1 MVEQAKEQIRI
12 DAPVDRCFATLVD
25 FESYP
30 EWAGDLKQV
39 AVVERDDEG
48 RAVVVEFRAAAMG
61 RSTTYELRY
70 DYSGAP
76 TRLAWGLASGDL
88 PREVDGAYVLTPAA
102 EDPNSTD
109 VAYELVVDLVYP
121 IPGFVKRRAEARLLK
136 TALIELKARV
146 EGAPRPDL
154 DGDDD

>member
-12 DAPVDRCFATLVD
+12 EAPVARCFEVLTEFDA
-25 FESYP
+25 YP

-39 AVVERDDEG
+39 AVVERDADG

-61 RSTTYELRY
+61 RSTTYQLRY
-70 DYSGAP
+70 DYTGAP
-76 TRLAWGLASGDL
+76 NRLAWALVSGDL
-88 PREVDGAYVLTPAA
+88 PRELDGAYVLQPAA
-102 EDPNSTD
+102 DDPAATEVS
-109 VAYELVVDLVYP
+109 YEIAVDLIYP
-121 IPGFVKRRAEARLLK
+121 IPGFVKRRAEAKIIK

-154 DGDDD
+154 DADDD